1 MEIGKAYFGTN
12 VVFGLGGPVGPA
24 PFSGLLDEY
33 PGAYGA
39 FSLRQLSSTYTGSAV
54 MVRRASDNAEQAI
67 GFVNNELDVTT
78 LESFCAGTDG
88 FVTTWYNQTGN
99 GVDAFMTQ
107 SVKQPQIVSG
117 SNVIEVNS
125 KPAIFWGSG
134 DVMAT
139 SDYILEFSA
148 NSVSAF
154 VVKGISTT
162 NGQFVL
168 SEADNLA
175 LSSNVV
181 IGALDGNNILWVN
194 GTTIGTMP
202 SGQVLVGVDK
212 VVGAN
217 PYITYA
223 NGTFS
228 ASGSATTN
236 AEVGNRTMIGGR
248 VDYEGLFIGYQQEI
262 ITYKFD
268 NSSNRAGI
276 ESNINTYYSIY

>member
-1 MEIGKAYFGTN
+1 MSFFTPFAFIKSEVTA
-12 VVFGLGGPVGPA
+12 PV

-39 FSLRQLSSTYTGSAV
+39 FSLRKLSSTYTGSAL

-78 LESFCAGTDG
+78 LESFCAGTNG

-107 SVKQPQIVSG
+107 SAKQPQIVSG

-162 NGQFVL
+162 GGGYLLNEG
-168 SEADNLA
+168 DNLA
-175 LSSNVV
+175 VSTNVS
-181 IGALDGNNILWVN
+181 IGGLNGSNILWVN
-194 GTTIGTMP
+194 STVIGTMP

-217 PYITYA
+217 PYITYT
-223 NGTFS
+223 NGTFN

-248 VDYEGLFIGYQQEI
+248 VDYEGLFTGYQQEI

-276 ESNINTYYSIY
+276 DSNINTYYSIY

>member
-12 VVFGLGGPVGPA
+12 VVFGLGGPVGPP

-39 FSLRQLSSTYTGSAV
+39 FSLRQLSSTYTGNAV

-107 SVKQPQIVSG
+107 SAKQPQIVSG

-162 NGQFVL
+162 SGQFVL

-217 PYITYA
+217 PYITYT
-223 NGTFS
+223 NGTFN

-248 VDYEGLFIGYQQEI
+248 VDYEGLFTGYQQEI

-276 ESNINTYYSIY
+276 DSNINTYYSIY